1 MNTNDKLYQ
10 DLFNKFVKA
19 NPLKTKQKCQIDVNK
34 IWKNEVKSGVVL
46 DKDKYFS
53 VVGNLDDLI
62 AKQQKTV
69 NIRNFFKRKKS
80 LLNNN
85 NQRDKSLQHTND
97 DENINDNAAGEDI
110 TAPDEIPPNTE
121 GPSNGDKTTD
131 ANDEGQASPSTPAQ
145 DRIKTLLAVKQK
157 TLNQLFEARAVG
169 LEGDTA
175 KLLVTNIK
183 QTKDDIKDLEKLLR
197 KRKLGMR
204 RNITYRARRK
214 ATEKKLMIEH
224 PEFASALKLRD
235 SPGRPRIEC
244 DQPDILK
251 TILEIATIGS
261 ACGDRRRED
270 LFRTVKTLDDLHKAI
285 SDLGFTISR
294 SGLYLKLL
302 PRDSRTNEGK
312 RHVNTVPV
320 RLVRPQNDLR

>member
-80 LLNNN
+80 VLNNN
-85 NQRDKSLQHTND
+85 N
-97 DENINDNAAGEDI
+97 NAAGEDI
-110 TAPDEIPPNTE
+110 TVPDEILPNTE

-175 KLLVTNIK
+175 KLLGANIK
-183 QTKDDIKDLEKLLR
+183 QTKDDIKDLEKLLK

-270 LFRTVKTLDDLHKAI
+270 IFRTVKTLDDLHKAI

-302 PRDSRTNEGK
+302 PRDCRTTEGK